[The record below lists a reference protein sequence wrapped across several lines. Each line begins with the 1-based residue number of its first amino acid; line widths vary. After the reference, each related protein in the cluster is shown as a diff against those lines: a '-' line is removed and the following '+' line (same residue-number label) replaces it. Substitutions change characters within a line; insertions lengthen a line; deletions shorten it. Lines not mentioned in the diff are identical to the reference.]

1 MLSSPPHSSAL
12 NVVVSAL
19 AARRT
24 RVGVGLLCLALGTV
38 SSCIKRQPQPQD
50 ATTPAAAQPVQ
61 AAPQDE
67 GEADGREATGNYGK
81 VQGVDVL
88 GDKGVRAFT
97 IQGDPERL
105 DAKWFPAEN
114 QPFREYIRAETKER
128 ATNAWDLQ
136 LRASNATE
144 VNAGDTLLATFYF
157 RTSWVPD
164 ESGEGSS
171 EFLFE
176 LARDPWT
183 KSVEYPVR
191 AGTEWKQVY
200 VPFVAKERF
209 APGEAQITFRLGS
222 AKQVVEIAGVKVEN
236 FGTEL
241 ALADLPKT
249 QLTYPGNAAD
259 APWRAE
265 AAARIEEHRKGDFKI
280 LVQDAAGNSVDNATV
295 TAKLVRHKFGFGT
308 ALPAEAIERNDKDDN
323 VKVQQYTTQLFNMAT
338 LENDLKWQ
346 PLAGDWGGS
355 FTMQRA
361 LKGVDWLNEQGLDV
375 RGHVLVWPGWQ
386 NLPRSLRQLQND
398 KAALRRT
405 IEAHIREVAGATKG
419 KLVHWDVVNEPFTN
433 HDVLDIL
440 GHDIMVEW
448 FKIARSVDP
457 RPKLYINDFA
467 ILSGGGGDSGHR
479 DHYEK
484 MIQLLVD
491 KGAPFDGIG
500 FQGHFGTSLT
510 GMDDLKKL
518 LDRYGKFGKS
528 FAITE
533 YDIVIDDQQLA
544 ADYTRD
550 FYTMLFSYPLVE
562 AIVMW
567 GFWDGNHWKKNA
579 ALFNK
584 DWTPKPAYDVYRRLV
599 QQEWSTSAAG
609 ATEGGEFPL
618 RGFYGEYE
626 VTVTASGKV
635 QTAKATLTE
644 DGARTVINLP

>member
-1 MLSSPPHSSAL
+1 MLTTETSSPSTAPLA
-12 NVVVSAL
+12 
-19 AARRT
+19 AARRI
-24 RVGVGLLCLALGTV
+24 GMGLVCLTFLGAL
-38 SSCIKRQPQPQD
+38 SCIKREPRAQEPV
-50 ATTPAAAQPVQ
+50 TPAAAAQAEAQP
-61 AAPQDE
+61 E
-67 GEADGREATGNYGK
+67 EAVGDGRAATGNYGK
-81 VQGVDVL
+81 VKGVEVL
-88 GDKGVRAFT
+88 GGKGVRAFT
-97 IQGDPERL
+97 IQGDPQQL

-114 QPFREYIRAETKER
+114 QPFAEYIRAETKER
-128 ATNAWDLQ
+128 ATNSWDLQ
-136 LRASNATE
+136 LRASNTTE
-144 VNAGDTLLATFYF
+144 IKAGDTMLATFYF

-164 ESGEGSS
+164 ESGEGTS

-191 AGTEWKQVY
+191 AGTEWKQMF
-200 VPFVAKERF
+200 VPFIAQEAF

-222 AKQVVEIAGVKVEN
+222 AKQVVEIGGLKVEN
-236 FGTEL
+236 FGKEL

-249 QLTYPGNAAD
+249 RLTYPGIAPD

-280 LVQDAAGNSVDNATV
+280 VVQDAAGAPVDNATV
-295 TAKLVRHKFGFGT
+295 AAKLIRHKFGFGT
-308 ALPAEAIERNDKDDN
+308 ALPAEAIERSEKPDN
-323 VKVQQYTTQLFNMAT
+323 AKVLQYTTQLFNMAT

-346 PLAGDWGGS
+346 PLDGDWGGS
-355 FTMQRA
+355 FTMERA
-361 LKGVDWLNEQGLDV
+361 LKGVDWLNKQGLDV

-386 NLPRSLRQLQND
+386 NLPRSLRQKEND
-398 KAALRRT
+398 KAALKQA
-405 IEAHIREVAGATKG
+405 IEQHIREVAGATKG

-440 GHDIMVEW
+440 GHEIMVEW
-448 FKIARSVDP
+448 FRIARQVDP

-491 KGAPFDGIG
+491 NDAPFDGIG

-510 GMDDLKKL
+510 GMEDLKKL
-518 LDRYGKFGKS
+518 LDRYGKFGKEML
-528 FAITE
+528 ITE
-533 YDIVIDDQQLA
+533 YDIVLDDQQLA
-544 ADYTRD
+544 AEYTRD

-562 AIVMW
+562 GIVMW

-584 DWTPKPAYDVYRRLV
+584 DWTPKPALEVYKKLL
-599 QQEWSTSAAG
+599 QQEWATNAQGTTSPQ
-609 ATEGGEFPL
+609 GEFPL
-618 RGFYGEYE
+618 RGFYGDYE
-626 VTVTASGKV
+626 VNVTAGGKT
-635 QTAKATLTE
+635 QKAKAKLTD
-644 DGARTVINLP
+644 DGARVVVKLQ